1 MWVDGTDAGVS
12 DPDELCTDVCR
23 WAATAGGDGDGLP
36 RVWGPAIP
44 EGAVPAQLRTASS
57 ERAGDCEA
65 YVRLRIGGVRESE
78 QKWRVRACATTV
90 VALAA

>member
-44 EGAVPAQLRTASS
+44 EGAVPAQLRTA
-57 ERAGDCEA
+57 
-65 YVRLRIGGVRESE
+65 I
-78 QKWRVRACATTV
+78 
-90 VALAA
+90 AARGQETARHM

>member
-1 MWVDGTDAGVS
+1 MHGRVS
-12 DPDELCTDVCR
+12 VGGHCGRGPSYTGR
-23 WAATAGGDGDGLP
+23 GSTRATADGD
-36 RVWGPAIP
+36 
-44 EGAVPAQLRTASS
+44 SS

-90 VALAA
+90 VAA